1 MPRQGFGGKPTLDW
15 CHSAPDREEMV
26 EVLQLEP
33 LSSLVLQRK
42 THRRALRQE
51 PGGIKFCILPL
62 RDGSRDTLING
73 VVHALSRR
81 RSHFVPSVGPGLR
94 GGWSFEVLEP

>member
-1 MPRQGFGGKPTLDW
+1 
-15 CHSAPDREEMV
+15 MV

-94 GGWSFEVLEP
+94 GGGLVI